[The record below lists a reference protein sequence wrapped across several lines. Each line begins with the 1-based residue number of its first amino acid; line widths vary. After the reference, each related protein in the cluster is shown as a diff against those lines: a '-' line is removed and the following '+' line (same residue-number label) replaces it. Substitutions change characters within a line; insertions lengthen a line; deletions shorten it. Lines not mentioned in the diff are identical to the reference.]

1 MLMKDVFKKHNISQD
16 SWLEEYED
24 LQVEFCG
31 GRKTPNQG
39 KVFCYRILNI
49 YEEPTDDAILYYRH
63 TRRLE
68 LKKNYF
74 AERREYS
81 AKIKTLS
88 EKYDFT
94 MGIGLALGL
103 DEKYYKELKQ
113 LIDYIKKT
121 YVDEF
126 KDTELIVENLTRE
139 HSRTYQACILAEDA
153 GTYELIEK
161 IQNMSDKKNRRIC
174 HYLIRTFKTN
184 NIDDINE

>member
-1 MLMKDVFKKHNISQD
+1 MKNLI
-16 SWLEEYED
+16 
-24 LQVEFCG
+24 
-31 GRKTPNQG
+31 
-39 KVFCYRILNI
+39 
-49 YEEPTDDAILYYRH
+49 
-63 TRRLE
+63 
-68 LKKNYF
+68 
-74 AERREYS
+74 S

-103 DEKYYKELKQ
+103 DEKYYKELRQ
-113 LIDYIKKT
+113 LINYIKKT

-161 IQNMSDKKNRRIC
+161 IQNIK
-174 HYLIRTFKTN
+174 
-184 NIDDINE
+184 